1 MNYISLIEELKKRGS
16 VPGLDAI
23 EGLLEELG
31 HPEDNLKIVHIAGT
45 NGKGSIFAYLSS
57 ILIAAGFKVG
67 RYISP
72 TISCYEERF
81 QINGEYI
88 IKDKLARL
96 YNIVEEAMKREEE
109 KTGLKPTLFEVE
121 TAISFLYFKEEKVDY
136 ALIEVGMGGRMDAT
150 NVIRHPELTVISS
163 ISYDHQ
169 AFLGDTLE
177 EIAWQKAGIIKESC
191 PVVLSEN
198 SDEVCKVI
206 EQEATKKKVKCI
218 EIKPTDYEVLSETP
232 YGSTFLWKEQRYETK
247 LPGRHQVS
255 NAVTAL
261 AASEYLF
268 RKDYEKNNARKAI
281 AKKLDEMNVKSA
293 QQGGIIRTCWPG
305 RLEVLKKEPLFYR
318 DGAHNPDGAKKLAA
332 FLQKYFTNKKII
344 YIMGVLKDKEYKKML
359 RYLMP
364 MAKEVYVFKPKNE
377 RGLSAQIL
385 ADTIKEVA
393 DVSVTIESDVNAAV
407 FRNICLLIQIF
418 FGHWIPLSRMM
429 YLWLVDPFLLWKKWR
444 IYCENRKVR
453 I

>member
-31 HPEDNLKIVHIAGT
+31 HPEDNLKVVHIAGT

-88 IKDKLARL
+88 TKDKLARL

-191 PVVLSEN
+191 PVILSEN

-218 EIKPTDYEVLSETP
+218 EIEPTDYEVLSETP
-232 YGSTFLWKEQRYETK
+232 YVSTFLWKEQRYETK

-407 FRNICLLIQIF
+407 FRALDTAKPDDVLVAC
-418 FGHWIPLSRMM
+418 GSLSFMEEM
-429 YLWLVDPFLLWKKWR
+429 EDIL
-444 IYCENRKVR
+444 
-453 I
+453 

>member
-31 HPEDNLKIVHIAGT
+31 HPENNLKIVHIAGT

-88 IKDKLARL
+88 TKDKLARL

-332 FLQKYFTNKKII
+332 FLQKYITNKKII

-364 MAKEVYVFKPKNE
+364 MAKEVYVFKPNNE

-407 FRNICLLIQIF
+407 FRALDTAKPDDVLVACGSLSFMEEMELL
-418 FGHWIPLSRMM
+418 
-429 YLWLVDPFLLWKKWR
+429 V
-444 IYCENRKVR
+444 
-453 I
+453 

>member
-1 MNYISLIEELKKRGS
+1 MSETVKNKHMKKKN
-16 VPGLDAI
+16 PIGLVFKTI
-23 EGLLEELG
+23 ITVFLLFLTG
-31 HPEDNLKIVHIAGT
+31 YVCTPVSYTHLDVYKRQ
-45 NGKGSIFAYLSS
+45 

-88 IKDKLARL
+88 TKDELARL

-281 AKKLDEMNVKSA
+281 AEELDEMNVKSA

-407 FRNICLLIQIF
+407 FRALDTAKPDDVLVAC
-418 FGHWIPLSRMM
+418 GSLSFMEEM
-429 YLWLVDPFLLWKKWR
+429 EDIL
-444 IYCENRKVR
+444 
-453 I
+453 

>member
-31 HPEDNLKIVHIAGT
+31 HPEDNLKVVHIAGT

-88 IKDKLARL
+88 TKDELARL

-268 RKDYEKNNARKAI
+268 RKAI
-281 AKKLDEMNVKSA
+281 AEELDEMNVKSA

-407 FRNICLLIQIF
+407 FRALDTAKPDDVLVAC
-418 FGHWIPLSRMM
+418 GSLSFMEEM
-429 YLWLVDPFLLWKKWR
+429 EDIL
-444 IYCENRKVR
+444 
-453 I
+453 

>member
-81 QINGEYI
+81 QINGKYI
-88 IKDKLARL
+88 TKDKLARL

-177 EIAWQKAGIIKESC
+177 EISWQKAGIIKESC

-268 RKDYEKNNARKAI
+268 HKDYEKNNARKAI

-407 FRNICLLIQIF
+407 FRALDTAKPDDVLVAC
-418 FGHWIPLSRMM
+418 GSLSFMEEM
-429 YLWLVDPFLLWKKWR
+429 EDIL
-444 IYCENRKVR
+444 
-453 I
+453 

>member
-16 VPGLDAI
+16 VLGLDAI

-31 HPEDNLKIVHIAGT
+31 HPEDNLKVVHIAGT

-88 IKDKLARL
+88 TKDELARL

-407 FRNICLLIQIF
+407 FRALDTAKPDDVLVAC
-418 FGHWIPLSRMM
+418 GSLSFMEEM
-429 YLWLVDPFLLWKKWR
+429 EDIL
-444 IYCENRKVR
+444 
-453 I
+453 

>member
-31 HPEDNLKIVHIAGT
+31 HPEDNLKVVHIAGT

-150 NVIRHPELTVISS
+150 NVISHPELTVISS

-407 FRNICLLIQIF
+407 FRALDTAKPDDVLVAC
-418 FGHWIPLSRMM
+418 GSLSFMEEM
-429 YLWLVDPFLLWKKWR
+429 EDIL
-444 IYCENRKVR
+444 
-453 I
+453 

>member
-31 HPEDNLKIVHIAGT
+31 HPEDNLKVVHIAGT

-198 SDEVCKVI
+198 LDEVCKVI

-318 DGAHNPDGAKKLAA
+318 DGAHNLDGAKKLAA

-407 FRNICLLIQIF
+407 FRALDTAKSDDVLVAC
-418 FGHWIPLSRMM
+418 GSLSFMEEM
-429 YLWLVDPFLLWKKWR
+429 EDIL
-444 IYCENRKVR
+444 
-453 I
+453 

>member
-88 IKDKLARL
+88 TKDKLARL

-261 AASEYLF
+261 AASKYLF

-407 FRNICLLIQIF
+407 FRALDTAKPDDVLVAC
-418 FGHWIPLSRMM
+418 GSLSFMEEM
-429 YLWLVDPFLLWKKWR
+429 EDIL
-444 IYCENRKVR
+444 
-453 I
+453 

>member
-31 HPEDNLKIVHIAGT
+31 HPEDNLKVVHIAGT

-88 IKDKLARL
+88 TKDELARL

-109 KTGLKPTLFEVE
+109 KTGLNPTLFEVE

-281 AKKLDEMNVKSA
+281 AEELDEMNVKSA

-318 DGAHNPDGAKKLAA
+318 DGAHNPDGAKKLVA

-407 FRNICLLIQIF
+407 FRALDTAKPDDVLVAC
-418 FGHWIPLSRMM
+418 GSLSFMEEM
-429 YLWLVDPFLLWKKWR
+429 EDIL
-444 IYCENRKVR
+444 
-453 I
+453 

>member
-31 HPEDNLKIVHIAGT
+31 HPEDNLKVVHIAGT

-88 IKDKLARL
+88 TKDELARL

-255 NAVTAL
+255 NAATAL

-268 RKDYEKNNARKAI
+268 GKDYEKNNARKAI
-281 AKKLDEMNVKSA
+281 AEELDEMNVKSA

-407 FRNICLLIQIF
+407 FRALDTAKPDDVLVAC
-418 FGHWIPLSRMM
+418 GSLSFMEEM
-429 YLWLVDPFLLWKKWR
+429 EDIL
-444 IYCENRKVR
+444 
-453 I
+453 

>member
-31 HPEDNLKIVHIAGT
+31 HPEDNLKVVHIAGT

-177 EIAWQKAGIIKESC
+177 EIAWKKAGIIKESC

-407 FRNICLLIQIF
+407 FRALDTAKPDDVLVAC
-418 FGHWIPLSRMM
+418 GSLSFMEEM
-429 YLWLVDPFLLWKKWR
+429 EDIL
-444 IYCENRKVR
+444 
-453 I
+453 

>member
-81 QINGEYI
+81 QINGKYI
-88 IKDKLARL
+88 TKDKLARL

-364 MAKEVYVFKPKNE
+364 MAKEVYVFKPNNE

-407 FRNICLLIQIF
+407 FRALDTAKPDDVLVAC
-418 FGHWIPLSRMM
+418 GSLSFMEEM
-429 YLWLVDPFLLWKKWR
+429 EDIL
-444 IYCENRKVR
+444 
-453 I
+453 

>member
-88 IKDKLARL
+88 TKDKLARL

-177 EIAWQKAGIIKESC
+177 EIAGQKAGIIKESC
-191 PVVLSEN
+191 PVILSEN

-218 EIKPTDYEVLSETP
+218 EIEPTDYEVLSETP

-407 FRNICLLIQIF
+407 FRALDTAKPDDVLVAC
-418 FGHWIPLSRMM
+418 GSLSFMEEM
-429 YLWLVDPFLLWKKWR
+429 EDIL
-444 IYCENRKVR
+444 
-453 I
+453 

>member
-45 NGKGSIFAYLSS
+45 NGKGSIFAYLSF

-364 MAKEVYVFKPKNE
+364 MAKEVYVFKPNNE

-407 FRNICLLIQIF
+407 FRALDTAKPDDVLVAC
-418 FGHWIPLSRMM
+418 GSLSFMEEM
-429 YLWLVDPFLLWKKWR
+429 EDIL
-444 IYCENRKVR
+444 
-453 I
+453 

>member
-31 HPEDNLKIVHIAGT
+31 HPEDNLKVVHIAGT

-88 IKDKLARL
+88 TKDELARL

-281 AKKLDEMNVKSA
+281 AEELDEMNVKSA

-364 MAKEVYVFKPKNE
+364 MAKEVYGFKPKNE

-407 FRNICLLIQIF
+407 FRALDTAKPDDVLVAC
-418 FGHWIPLSRMM
+418 GSLSFMEEM
-429 YLWLVDPFLLWKKWR
+429 EDIL
-444 IYCENRKVR
+444 
-453 I
+453 

>member
-31 HPEDNLKIVHIAGT
+31 HPEDNLKVVHIAGT

-88 IKDKLARL
+88 TKDELARL

-281 AKKLDEMNVKSA
+281 AEELDEMNVKSA

-407 FRNICLLIQIF
+407 FRALDTAKPDDVLVAC
-418 FGHWIPLSRMM
+418 GSLSFMEEM
-429 YLWLVDPFLLWKKWR
+429 EDML
-444 IYCENRKVR
+444 
-453 I
+453 

>member
-88 IKDKLARL
+88 TKDKLARL

-121 TAISFLYFKEEKVDY
+121 TAISFLYFMEEKVDY

-191 PVVLSEN
+191 PVILSEN

-218 EIKPTDYEVLSETP
+218 EIEPTDYEVLSETP

-268 RKDYEKNNARKAI
+268 HKDYEKNNARKAI

-385 ADTIKEVA
+385 ANTIKEVA

-407 FRNICLLIQIF
+407 FRALDTAKPDDVLVAC
-418 FGHWIPLSRMM
+418 GSLSFMEEM
-429 YLWLVDPFLLWKKWR
+429 EDIL
-444 IYCENRKVR
+444 
-453 I
+453 

>member
-1 MNYISLIEELKKRGS
+1 M
-16 VPGLDAI
+16 
-23 EGLLEELG
+23 
-31 HPEDNLKIVHIAGT
+31 HIAGT

-88 IKDKLARL
+88 TKDKLARL

-407 FRNICLLIQIF
+407 FRALDTAKPDDVLVAC
-418 FGHWIPLSRMM
+418 GSLSFMEEM
-429 YLWLVDPFLLWKKWR
+429 EDIL
-444 IYCENRKVR
+444 
-453 I
+453 

>member
-31 HPEDNLKIVHIAGT
+31 HPEDNLKVVHIAGT

-88 IKDKLARL
+88 TKDKLARL

-109 KTGLKPTLFEVE
+109 KTDLKPTLFEVE
-121 TAISFLYFKEEKVDY
+121 TAISFLYFKEEEVDY

-191 PVVLSEN
+191 PVILSEN

-206 EQEATKKKVKCI
+206 EQEATKKRVKCI
-218 EIKPTDYEVLSETP
+218 EIEPTDYEVLSETP

-407 FRNICLLIQIF
+407 FRALDTAKPDDVLVAC
-418 FGHWIPLSRMM
+418 GSLSFMEEM
-429 YLWLVDPFLLWKKWR
+429 EDIL
-444 IYCENRKVR
+444 
-453 I
+453 

>member
-81 QINGEYI
+81 QINGKYI
-88 IKDKLARL
+88 TKDKLARL

-121 TAISFLYFKEEKVDY
+121 TAISFLYFKEEEVDY

-169 AFLGDTLE
+169 VFLGDTLE

-206 EQEATKKKVKCI
+206 EQEAKKKKVKCI
-218 EIKPTDYEVLSETP
+218 EVEPTDYEVLSENP

-393 DVSVTIESDVNAAV
+393 DVSVTIKSDVNAAV
-407 FRNICLLIQIF
+407 FRALDTAKPDDVLVAC
-418 FGHWIPLSRMM
+418 GSLSFMEEM
-429 YLWLVDPFLLWKKWR
+429 EDIL
-444 IYCENRKVR
+444 
-453 I
+453 

>member
-31 HPEDNLKIVHIAGT
+31 HPEDNLKVVHIAGT

-88 IKDKLARL
+88 TKDELARL

-109 KTGLKPTLFEVE
+109 ETGLKPTLFEVE

-281 AKKLDEMNVKSA
+281 AEELDEMNVKSA

-407 FRNICLLIQIF
+407 FRALDTAKPDDVLVAC
-418 FGHWIPLSRMM
+418 GSLSFMEEM
-429 YLWLVDPFLLWKKWR
+429 EDIL
-444 IYCENRKVR
+444 
-453 I
+453 

>member
-1 MNYISLIEELKKRGS
+1 MNYISLIEELEKRGS

-31 HPEDNLKIVHIAGT
+31 HPEDNLKVVHIAGT

-88 IKDKLARL
+88 TKDELARL

-281 AKKLDEMNVKSA
+281 AEELDEMNVKSA

-407 FRNICLLIQIF
+407 FRALDTAKPDDVLVAC
-418 FGHWIPLSRMM
+418 GSLSFMEEM
-429 YLWLVDPFLLWKKWR
+429 EDIL
-444 IYCENRKVR
+444 
-453 I
+453 

>member
-31 HPEDNLKIVHIAGT
+31 HPEDNLKVVHIAGT

-88 IKDKLARL
+88 TKDELARL

-281 AKKLDEMNVKSA
+281 AEELDEMNVKSA

-393 DVSVTIESDVNAAV
+393 DVSVTIESDINAAV
-407 FRNICLLIQIF
+407 FRALDTAKPDDVLVAC
-418 FGHWIPLSRMM
+418 GSLSFMEEM
-429 YLWLVDPFLLWKKWR
+429 EDIL
-444 IYCENRKVR
+444 
-453 I
+453 

>member
-31 HPEDNLKIVHIAGT
+31 HPEDNLKVVHIAGT

-88 IKDKLARL
+88 TKDELARL

-232 YGSTFLWKEQRYETK
+232 YGSMFLWKEQRYETK

-281 AKKLDEMNVKSA
+281 AEELDEMNVKSA

-407 FRNICLLIQIF
+407 FRALDTAKPDDVLVAC
-418 FGHWIPLSRMM
+418 GSLSFMEEM
-429 YLWLVDPFLLWKKWR
+429 EDIL
-444 IYCENRKVR
+444 
-453 I
+453 

>member
-1 MNYISLIEELKKRGS
+1 MNYISLIEELKKSGS

-31 HPEDNLKIVHIAGT
+31 HPEDNLKVVHIAGT

-88 IKDKLARL
+88 TKDELARL

-281 AKKLDEMNVKSA
+281 AEELDEMNVKSA

-407 FRNICLLIQIF
+407 FRALDTAKPDDVLVAC
-418 FGHWIPLSRMM
+418 GSLSFMEEM
-429 YLWLVDPFLLWKKWR
+429 EDIL
-444 IYCENRKVR
+444 
-453 I
+453 

>member
-88 IKDKLARL
+88 TKDKLARL

-191 PVVLSEN
+191 PVILSEN

-281 AKKLDEMNVKSA
+281 AKELDEMNMKSA

-407 FRNICLLIQIF
+407 FRALDTAKPDDVLVAC
-418 FGHWIPLSRMM
+418 GSLSFMEEM
-429 YLWLVDPFLLWKKWR
+429 EDIL
-444 IYCENRKVR
+444 
-453 I
+453 

>member
-31 HPEDNLKIVHIAGT
+31 HPEDKLKIVHIAGT

-72 TISCYEERF
+72 TISYYEERF

-88 IKDKLARL
+88 TKDELARL

-281 AKKLDEMNVKSA
+281 AEELDEMNVKSA

-407 FRNICLLIQIF
+407 FRALDTAKPDDVLVAC
-418 FGHWIPLSRMM
+418 GSLSFMEEM
-429 YLWLVDPFLLWKKWR
+429 EDIL
-444 IYCENRKVR
+444 
-453 I
+453 

>member
-31 HPEDNLKIVHIAGT
+31 HPEDNLKVVHIAGT

-88 IKDKLARL
+88 TKDELARL

-109 KTGLKPTLFEVE
+109 NTGLKPTLFEVE

-281 AKKLDEMNVKSA
+281 AEELDEMNVKSA

-407 FRNICLLIQIF
+407 FRALDTAKPDDVLVAC
-418 FGHWIPLSRMM
+418 GSLSFMEEM
-429 YLWLVDPFLLWKKWR
+429 EDIL
-444 IYCENRKVR
+444 
-453 I
+453 

>member
-31 HPEDNLKIVHIAGT
+31 HPEDNLKVVHIAGT

-88 IKDKLARL
+88 TKDELARL

-218 EIKPTDYEVLSETP
+218 EIKPMDYEVLSETP

-281 AKKLDEMNVKSA
+281 AEELDEMNVKSA

-407 FRNICLLIQIF
+407 FRALDTAKPDDVLVAC
-418 FGHWIPLSRMM
+418 GSLSFMEEM
-429 YLWLVDPFLLWKKWR
+429 EDIL
-444 IYCENRKVR
+444 
-453 I
+453 

>member
-31 HPEDNLKIVHIAGT
+31 HPEDNLKVVHIAGT

-88 IKDKLARL
+88 TKDELARL

-109 KTGLKPTLFEVE
+109 KTGLKPTLFELE

-281 AKKLDEMNVKSA
+281 AEELDEMNVKSA

-407 FRNICLLIQIF
+407 FRALDTAKPDDVLVAC
-418 FGHWIPLSRMM
+418 GSLSFMEEM
-429 YLWLVDPFLLWKKWR
+429 EDIL
-444 IYCENRKVR
+444 
-453 I
+453 

>member
-31 HPEDNLKIVHIAGT
+31 HPEDNLKVVHIAGT

-57 ILIAAGFKVG
+57 ILIASGFKVG

-88 IKDKLARL
+88 TKDELARL

-281 AKKLDEMNVKSA
+281 AEELDEMNVKSA

-407 FRNICLLIQIF
+407 FRALDTAKPDDVLVAC
-418 FGHWIPLSRMM
+418 GSLSFMEEM
-429 YLWLVDPFLLWKKWR
+429 EDIL
-444 IYCENRKVR
+444 
-453 I
+453 

>member
-31 HPEDNLKIVHIAGT
+31 HPEDNLKVVHIAGT

-88 IKDKLARL
+88 TKDELARL

-281 AKKLDEMNVKSA
+281 AEELDEMNVKSA

-407 FRNICLLIQIF
+407 FRALDTAKPDDVFVAC
-418 FGHWIPLSRMM
+418 GSLSFMEEM
-429 YLWLVDPFLLWKKWR
+429 EDIL
-444 IYCENRKVR
+444 
-453 I
+453 

>member
-81 QINGEYI
+81 QINGKYI
-88 IKDKLARL
+88 TKDKLARL

-121 TAISFLYFKEEKVDY
+121 TAISFLYFKEEEVDY

-177 EIAWQKAGIIKESC
+177 EISWQKAGIIKESC

-206 EQEATKKKVKCI
+206 EQEAKKKRVKCI
-218 EIKPTDYEVLSETP
+218 EIEPTDYEVLSETP

-268 RKDYEKNNARKAI
+268 HKDYEKNNARKAI

-359 RYLMP
+359 RYLIP
-364 MAKEVYVFKPKNE
+364 IAKEVYVLKPKNE

-407 FRNICLLIQIF
+407 FRALDTAKPDDVLVAC
-418 FGHWIPLSRMM
+418 GSLSFMEEM
-429 YLWLVDPFLLWKKWR
+429 EDIL
-444 IYCENRKVR
+444 
-453 I
+453 

>member
-31 HPEDNLKIVHIAGT
+31 HPEDNLKVVHIAGT

-88 IKDKLARL
+88 TKDKLARL

-198 SDEVCKVI
+198 LDEVCKVI

-268 RKDYEKNNARKAI
+268 RKDYEKNNTRKAI
-281 AKKLDEMNVKSA
+281 AEELDEMNVKSA

-407 FRNICLLIQIF
+407 FRALDTAKPDDVLVAC
-418 FGHWIPLSRMM
+418 GSLSFMEEM
-429 YLWLVDPFLLWKKWR
+429 EDIL
-444 IYCENRKVR
+444 
-453 I
+453 

>member
-1 MNYISLIEELKKRGS
+1 MKFISLIEELKKRGS

-31 HPEDNLKIVHIAGT
+31 HPEDNLKVVHIAGT

-88 IKDKLARL
+88 TKDELARL

-281 AKKLDEMNVKSA
+281 AEELDEMNVKSA

-407 FRNICLLIQIF
+407 FRALDTAKPDDVLVAC
-418 FGHWIPLSRMM
+418 GSLSFMEEM
-429 YLWLVDPFLLWKKWR
+429 EDIL
-444 IYCENRKVR
+444 
-453 I
+453 

>member
-88 IKDKLARL
+88 TKDKLARL

-393 DVSVTIESDVNAAV
+393 DVPVTIESDVNAAV
-407 FRNICLLIQIF
+407 FRALDTAKPDDVLVAC
-418 FGHWIPLSRMM
+418 GSLSFMEEM
-429 YLWLVDPFLLWKKWR
+429 EDIL
-444 IYCENRKVR
+444 
-453 I
+453 